1 MARLVARTPL
11 ARPTDAPP
19 IAHAPSTP
27 LPVEVA
33 SPGEAAPER
42 IASPEETPRHVAII
56 MDGNRRWARAR
67 GLTELEGHAA
77 GVEAIRSL
85 LKHAVRRGIPILS
98 LYAFSRENWARSDEE
113 VSGLFALLESAI
125 RDETDE
131 LRRQGVRIRLLGR
144 IEELPEGTRRSI
156 DSGLAAT
163 SEGERLLLN
172 IAFNYAG
179 RTEIV
184 DAVRR
189 IVASGI
195 AAGEIDEVA
204 ISNSLYTAGL
214 PDPDLVIRTGGD
226 KRMSNFLVWQ
236 SAYAEFYFCP
246 KLWPDFDAG
255 AFDAALI
262 DYASRFRRFGR

>member
-1 MARLVARTPL
+1 VARLVARTPL

-19 IAHAPSTP
+19 IAHAPSSP
-27 LPVEVA
+27 LP
-33 SPGEAAPER
+33 SEATDRGTATPER
-42 IASPEETPRHVAII
+42 LGSVEETPRHVAII
-56 MDGNRRWARAR
+56 MDGNRRWARSR

-77 GVEAIRSL
+77 GVETIRSL

-98 LYAFSRENWARSDEE
+98 LYAFSRENWARTDAE
-113 VSGLFALLESAI
+113 VTGLFALLEGAI

-131 LRRQGVRIRLLGR
+131 LRREGVRIRLLGR
-144 IEELPEGTRRSI
+144 LDELPEQTQRSI
-156 DSGLAAT
+156 DGGLAAT
-163 SEGERLLLN
+163 SGGERLLLN

-189 IVASGI
+189 IVASGL
-195 AAGEIDEVA
+195 APAEIDEVA
-204 ISNSLYTAGL
+204 LSNNLYTAGL

-226 KRMSNFLVWQ
+226 QRMSNFLVWQ
-236 SAYAEFYFCP
+236 AAYAEFYFCP

-255 AFDAALI
+255 SFDDALV